1 MTVVV
6 VVVLRPTKHGRV
18 IDPHALAPPP
28 LHGLVARRLWGCHR
42 GCRIP
47 PLQGVVKRIAIAGLE
62 QQSAGAVHGTAL
74 HHVHARV
81 AVAATGPVAFKR
93 EEHGGALHGRH
104 RQGGSLGV
112 EVDVAAVCAW

>member
-1 MTVVV
+1 M
-6 VVVLRPTKHGRV
+6 
-18 IDPHALAPPP
+18 
-28 LHGLVARRLWGCHR
+28 
-42 GCRIP
+42 
-47 PLQGVVKRIAIAGLE
+47 
-62 QQSAGAVHGTAL
+62 HGTAL